1 MKDFDQNSNDQMNN
15 CYKEDYYL
23 MIVCRS
29 LTPRTSFEASLFP
42 LGLMGQPEGNRFS
55 HYPPAGTLPR

>member
-1 MKDFDQNSNDQMNN
+1 
-15 CYKEDYYL
+15 

-29 LTPRTSFEASLFP
+29 LTPKTPFEASFSS
-42 LGLMGQPEGNRFS
+42 LGTMGQPEGNRFS